1 MTVNHLK
8 NKYQEDQTTKAI
20 QYFLDFYY
28 GNHMTNSQGKFDYHF
43 LIDENQ
49 CFRFSFLLIIV
60 SFEYKRIHKR
70 FINASVLK

>member
-20 QYFLDFYY
+20 QYFSRFLLRQPYD
-28 GNHMTNSQGKFDYHF
+28 KFPKEIRLSF

-60 SFEYKRIHKR
+60 SFEYKRIHKH
-70 FINASVLK
+70 FINDSVLK